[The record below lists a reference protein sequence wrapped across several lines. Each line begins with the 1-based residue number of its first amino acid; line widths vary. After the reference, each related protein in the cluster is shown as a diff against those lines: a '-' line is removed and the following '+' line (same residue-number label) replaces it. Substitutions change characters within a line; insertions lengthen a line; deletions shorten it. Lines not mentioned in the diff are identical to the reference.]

1 MPGTARQRALAHASM
16 QATRLHRDL
25 QIDVTRQVDVFG
37 IAQKLGLWLMAQPLD
52 HLYGFYLRTDDAG
65 GIAVNSQH
73 PESVQRFT
81 VAHEIGHHVLGHQH
95 TTDDVGDLGVFAG
108 SKLEEAQA
116 QVFAAS
122 LLLPLPFVNRVL
134 RDLER
139 GGRLGPAEVYTFSRQ
154 TGVSYT
160 AAVWTL
166 QNMHRLSRQSA
177 QLFIKRGAAAA
188 KTELRGRNWI
198 RDARADVWMLGP
210 NQTGLSVVCRI
221 GDEVHIRLPE
231 NLSTG
236 HAWHI
241 DEPAAAGRMF
251 ANPDSPPVAWTGD
264 VITALAPDGDSMR
277 MDATSAPRGLWL
289 ESDEHVAY
297 DGTVLGEYQGNSD
310 NLATENLLDYP
321 DDVPTGAETDTADA
335 MWSIKPEEAG
345 IRALIFVPRDQGS
358 YQIRLSV
365 RPMWN
370 SALAPVAEYLVGI
383 RARPRARIEGRGLVH
398 PTKEAWVR
406 QKAAAA

>member
-25 QIDVTRQVDVFG
+25 HIDVTRQVDVFG
-37 IAQKLGLWLMAQPLD
+37 IAQMLGLWLMAQPLD
-52 HLYGFYLRTDDAG
+52 HLYGCYLRTGEAG

-95 TTDDVGDLGVFAG
+95 ATDDVGDLGVFTG

-139 GGRLGPAEVYTFSRQ
+139 GGQLGPAEVYIFSRQ

-188 KTELRGRNWI
+188 KTELLGRNWI

-221 GDEVHIRLPE
+221 GDEVHVRLPE

-241 DEPAAAGRMF
+241 DEPATPGLIF
-251 ANPDSPPVAWTGD
+251 SNPDSPPIAWTGD
-264 VITALAPDGDSMR
+264 AITALPPAEDSPR
-277 MDATSAPRGLWL
+277 MDTASEPGGLWL
-289 ESDEHVAY
+289 EADEHIAY
-297 DGTVLGEYQGNSD
+297 DGAVLGKYQRNSD
-310 NLATENLLDYP
+310 NLATESLLDYP
-321 DDVPTGAETDTADA
+321 NDVAADADKGTADV
-335 MWSIKPEEAG
+335 MWSVKPEEAG
-345 IRALIFVPRDQGS
+345 IRALVFVPRDQGS